1 MIINERIKNTRKEKG
16 ISQKELGELLGV
28 SQQMIGQW
36 EKTGT
41 NLTLETIQRIA
52 SALEVSLAELTNTVE
67 DIAKF
72 SSSAMIGAAE
82 NIGET
87 IIDIPKSMQ
96 ILSKDEQIL
105 TSDYRKLNNTGKE
118 EARKRVNELTEIPR
132 YTKKDSDS

>member
-1 MIINERIKNTRKEKG
+1 MT
-16 ISQKELGELLGV
+16 QKELGKKIGGIP
-28 SQQMIGQW
+28 QQQIGRW
-36 EKTGT
+36 ENGKVTPK
-41 NLTLETIQRIA
+41 LDTIQKIA
-52 SALEVSLAELTNTVE
+52 VALEVPLVELTNTVE

-132 YTKKDSDS
+132 YTEKEKNLPDKKDC